1 MLQFTVGGASSLLL
15 QRHHG
20 PHTGVHLQSQIIS
33 ILTYNWS
40 SQLNNSKVIKWL
52 IYMLRKLDA
61 FHCNIK
67 GWWVFVPGVH
77 PPPLK
82 RLDCFRLPLCPRWRT
97 IQLEAKFTINIQ
109 HTICTNNLVDT
120 GGKYVQINKAIWGNK
135 LFISV
140 RPHHNTLRNAH
151 AIFLNP
157 RSCLSTSTLALASS
171 IEMKSRIFLKHLR
184 QLLTA
189 S

>member
-1 MLQFTVGGASSLLL
+1 M
-15 QRHHG
+15 
-20 PHTGVHLQSQIIS
+20 
-33 ILTYNWS
+33 
-40 SQLNNSKVIKWL
+40 NNYKVIKWL
-52 IYMLRKLDA
+52 IYMLRQLDA

-82 RLDCFRLPLCPRWRT
+82 GLDCFRLPLCPRWRK

-120 GGKYVQINKAIWGNK
+120 REKYVRVNEAIWSNK
-135 LFISV
+135 LFLSV
-140 RPHHNTLRNAH
+140 RPHHNTFRNAH

-157 RSCLSTSTLALASS
+157 RSCLSTSTLVLASS